1 MSVKQISVFLE
12 NRTGSLVDFT
22 KVLYGNNIDIRAFS
36 ITEAP
41 DFGIARVIVDD
52 VYNAVTVLKDND
64 YIVSI
69 TKVLAV
75 EMPDEP
81 GALSRVIKVLQK
93 ETRDPHWS
101 GFTGWLSATR

>member
-41 DFGIARVIVDD
+41 DFRIA
-52 VYNAVTVLKDND
+52 
-64 YIVSI
+64 
-69 TKVLAV
+69 
-75 EMPDEP
+75 
-81 GALSRVIKVLQK
+81 G
-93 ETRDPHWS
+93 
-101 GFTGWLSATR
+101 